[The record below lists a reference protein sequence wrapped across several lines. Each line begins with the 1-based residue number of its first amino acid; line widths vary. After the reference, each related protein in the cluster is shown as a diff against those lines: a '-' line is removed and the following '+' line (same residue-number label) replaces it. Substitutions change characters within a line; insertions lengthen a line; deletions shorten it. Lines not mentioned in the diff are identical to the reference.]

1 MAHRFGQFVLLAA
14 VCFEPGLR
22 AQDGAS
28 LRLVDERLQDAHR
41 LAEHHAFVFVGGISR
56 METVSR
62 PRCRTGVEEKL
73 EYSISLSYGT
83 TQSLTLKTEVR

>member
-1 MAHRFGQFVLLAA
+1 MAHSQFVFLAA

-56 METVSR
+56 METVAVRAAVRASKKNWNTAA
-62 PRCRTGVEEKL
+62 P
-73 EYSISLSYGT
+73 LSYGT
-83 TQSLTLKTEVR
+83 TQRLTLKTKIR